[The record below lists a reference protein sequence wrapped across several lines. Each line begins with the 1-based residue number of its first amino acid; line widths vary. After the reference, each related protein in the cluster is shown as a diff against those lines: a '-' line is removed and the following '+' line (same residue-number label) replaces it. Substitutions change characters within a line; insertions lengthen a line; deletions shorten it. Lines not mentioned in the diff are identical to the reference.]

1 MKKIKHKVI
10 NFNNIIINF
19 FNNIFQFNKYKYK
32 KLVKISNFNKSLIFL
47 ISLLFL
53 YLFYLSIPSLYNK
66 GRLEKD
72 LTNKLKSEFQIE
84 FSISSEIN
92 YSILP
97 SPHIQIK
104 NVKIFNVLSEDLNEL
119 VQIKDLKIFISQ
131 KNLFNQDHLE
141 IKKILINH
149 ANFSIKKSDFKFI
162 NNFINKK
169 FSTKKII
176 IKNSNI
182 FYKGS
187 DNETISIFKISNL
200 NLFLN
205 IKKSLNEIRAIGKI
219 FQIPFKLKWS
229 RDFTKNNSKKTII
242 KMNKLNLKM
251 LNDSVI
257 KDSKY
262 IADNK
267 LVIGGFTL
275 IFNYEIKD
283 SLIILKSNNSK
294 LLNHNIKY
302 DGSIQLKPFDL
313 ILNIESK
320 KFDYNK
326 YLSFNN
332 FFQEILKTNLLFN
345 KNLNAKITFNGKD
358 TLNNKLFDDLMILSN
373 FNNGNINF
381 NQSYFLSNKIGK
393 LDLDYGKIYKKDS
406 QLFFKGKFNF
416 NIINEKE
423 FYKRFQVPKNNRLT
437 IKNIYF
443 DLEYNLFDR
452 DFKIISLKLN
462 DSNTDVQNVILNLLA
477 DYNEKNEITN
487 WIDLKNFINRIFEA
501 YEG

>member
-229 RDFTKNNSKKTII
+229 RDFTKNNSKK
-242 KMNKLNLKM
+242 
-251 LNDSVI
+251 
-257 KDSKY
+257 
-262 IADNK
+262 
-267 LVIGGFTL
+267 
-275 IFNYEIKD
+275 
-283 SLIILKSNNSK
+283 
-294 LLNHNIKY
+294 LL
-302 DGSIQLKPFDL
+302 
-313 ILNIESK
+313 
-320 KFDYNK
+320 
-326 YLSFNN
+326 
-332 FFQEILKTNLLFN
+332 
-345 KNLNAKITFNGKD
+345 
-358 TLNNKLFDDLMILSN
+358 
-373 FNNGNINF
+373 
-381 NQSYFLSNKIGK
+381 
-393 LDLDYGKIYKKDS
+393 
-406 QLFFKGKFNF
+406 
-416 NIINEKE
+416 
-423 FYKRFQVPKNNRLT
+423 
-437 IKNIYF
+437 
-443 DLEYNLFDR
+443 
-452 DFKIISLKLN
+452 
-462 DSNTDVQNVILNLLA
+462 
-477 DYNEKNEITN
+477 
-487 WIDLKNFINRIFEA
+487 
-501 YEG
+501 